1 MAEILVLSS
10 RVSRVDAHVQ
20 AIHCVTVPTRHMLC
34 FYVPVAIFTIY
45 LDHSNLGF
53 FTSLPPGP
61 LTGRLDPAAPAAPP
75 LAILSSSDR
84 MSLKIAKSQ
93 PFFSAISSISWT
105 DMAIAQEIYLI
116 QFAGGERLKRGWHSV
131 FKVTDTCSKSKQSQ
145 TKTNQQQR
153 PIMASDNKQQYYSQ
167 AKASGSTWST
177 SGQSRPPTGRTLH
190 IRQARYVQALATV
203 FAGNCRHS
211 VVWRESLA

>member
-1 MAEILVLSS
+1 MLKVGTEIEEQSFPSLFFFLFLPFSS
-10 RVSRVDAHVQ
+10 SFSFFSARYYRSTSTKFEPQWRAATRLPV
-20 AIHCVTVPTRHMLC
+20 VTVPTRHMLC

-116 QFAGGERLKRGWHSV
+116 RFAGGGRLKRVAFSIQGHGY
-131 FKVTDTCSKSKQSQ
+131 
-145 TKTNQQQR
+145 
-153 PIMASDNKQQYYSQ
+153 M
-167 AKASGSTWST
+167 
-177 SGQSRPPTGRTLH
+177 
-190 IRQARYVQALATV
+190 
-203 FAGNCRHS
+203 
-211 VVWRESLA
+211 